1 MTKLKK
7 WLIILTVLFHILIAG
22 YLLVTFRF
30 LDFFVDLWWF
40 DSLGYKGF
48 FIQRLLYRYA
58 VFAGVAVVFFFIFL
72 INFKLAPRL
81 FSNKAEEKNDKQP
94 GRLVR
99 LIKTGSGKLYIPAAL
114 ILALVIAIP
123 FYEEWEKALLFFFG
137 QNTGVSDPLFG
148 KDIGYYLFSYPIYTL
163 IQSKIF
169 TAFLLVFL
177 VTAILYF
184 FESRFTGA
192 RNKKLSGG
200 AKTHTVVLFAITSAL
215 LIWGL
220 ILDRHTLLYTNSN
233 EPLFFGPGYTEMWVT
248 LPSIWMTSIFMGL
261 ASFAIIIYMTRKKGL
276 KTTIIL
282 IAAAAT
288 SLWSMHS
295 SYLSEL
301 TDKYYVKPNEMIKE
315 KPYMAAN
322 INATLNAYG
331 IDQVKTLPYSAS
343 ARGYNLTSTAVMDT
357 LRNIPVWDRTLLD
370 DVYKQL
376 QGIHPYY
383 EFPSVDVDRY
393 TVSGRYQQ
401 VYLGAR
407 EMDTT
412 NLPDYVGSWP
422 NRHLQYTHGYGL
434 VMTPASQNGDE
445 VMTWFIRDMPVSSN
459 FAFEVEQP
467 GIYYGLGHYEYAI
480 APNDS
485 GEVDHLDNE
494 NSVMSD
500 YTGSGGIPISS
511 YLRKLLLWTHL
522 KERNIFF
529 TTKTNELSRL
539 LLRRNIIDRIK
550 TITPFFLLDSDP
562 YLVVTQKGLFW
573 IQDAFTVSN
582 YYPNVRSHND
592 QYNYIRNPVKI
603 IIDAYNGSVDY
614 YVTSPDEP
622 IVKAYAKIYPGLLKP
637 IDEMPQELK
646 AHLRYPKDL
655 FKVQLAMYGE
665 YHQTDPEAFYRRA
678 DSWEVPKLLQGE
690 ESFPSKPYYLT
701 LNILNEE
708 TEEFLLL
715 SPMSPSGRSNLRA
728 LAIAGCD
735 GDNYGKL
742 FMYSFP
748 KGKQVYGPLQI
759 NTLIDQDTDIAQQL
773 TLWDQAGSEVI
784 RGRMIIL
791 PVGNFMLY
799 IQPVYLSSATSLK
812 IPELKRLIVS
822 QGDIAVMDVSLEN
835 ALKKLENRLNSRLE
849 TQKKR
854 FPLNNVEDDKAKEA
868 AQENNQEDNQENN
881 QENIKAGSEEIKDEN
896 PDDPEPEESSPKII

>member
-7 WLIILTVLFHILIAG
+7 WLIILIVLFHILIAG
-22 YLLVTFRF
+22 YLAVTFRF

-48 FIQRLLYRYA
+48 FLQRLLYRYA
-58 VFAGVAVVFFFIFL
+58 VFTGVAVFFFFIFL

-81 FSNKAEEKNDKQP
+81 FSNKREEKNEKQS
-94 GRLVR
+94 GRLMR
-99 LIKTGSGKLYIPAAL
+99 LIKAGSGKLYIPLSL
-114 ILALVIAIP
+114 ILALVIAVP

-148 KDIGYYLFSYPIYTL
+148 NDIGYYLFSYPIYTL
-163 IQSKIF
+163 IQSKIL

-177 VTAILYF
+177 ITSLLYF

-192 RNKKLSGG
+192 KNNKLSAG
-200 AKTHTVVLFAITSAL
+200 ATIHTVVLFAITSAL
-215 LIWGL
+215 LIWGF
-220 ILDRHTLLYTNSN
+220 ILDRHTLLYTKSN

-248 LPSIWMTSIFMGL
+248 LPSIWMASIFMGL
-261 ASFAIIIYMTRKKGL
+261 ASLAIIIYMTRKKGL
-276 KTTIIL
+276 KTAIIF
-282 IAAAAT
+282 IAAAAA
-288 SLWSMHS
+288 SIWSIHS

-315 KPYMAAN
+315 KPYMEAN

-331 IDQVKTLPYSAS
+331 IDQVETLQYSAS
-343 ARGYNLTSTAVMDT
+343 AQGYNLTGTDVMET
-357 LRNIPVWDRTLLD
+357 LRNIPVWDRNLLD

-393 TVSGRYQQ
+393 KVSGRYQQ

-407 EMDTT
+407 ELDTT
-412 NLPDYVGSWP
+412 NLPDYAGSWP
-422 NRHLQYTHGYGL
+422 NRHLQYTHGYGV
-434 VMTPASQNGDE
+434 VMTPASQDGDE

-459 FAFEVEQP
+459 FGFELEQP

-500 YTGSGGIPISS
+500 YAGKGGIPISS
-511 YLRKLLLWTHL
+511 YLKKLLLWTHF

-529 TTKTNELSRL
+529 TTKTNELSKL

-562 YLVVTQKGLFW
+562 YLVVTKKGLFW
-573 IQDAFTVSN
+573 IQDAFTVSDC
-582 YYPNVRSHND
+582 YPNVRSHD
-592 QYNYIRNPVKI
+592 DEYNYIRNPVKI

-614 YVTSPDEP
+614 YVTTPDEP
-622 IVKAYAKIYPGLLKP
+622 IVRAYTRIYPGLLKP
-637 IDEMPQELK
+637 ISEMPKALR

-665 YHQTDPEAFYRRA
+665 YHQTDPETFYRRA
-678 DSWEVPKLLQGE
+678 DSWEIPKLLQGDQMF
-690 ESFPSKPYYLT
+690 SSKPYYLT
-701 LNILNEE
+701 LNILNKQ

-715 SPMSPSGRSNLRA
+715 CPLSPSGRSNLRA
-728 LAIAGCD
+728 LAVAGCD

-748 KGKQVYGPLQI
+748 KGKQVYGPSQI

-812 IPELKRLIVS
+812 ILELKRLIVS
-822 QGDIAVMDVSLEN
+822 QGEIAVMDASLEK
-835 ALKKLENRLNSRLE
+835 ALERLEGRLNSRLD
-849 TQKKR
+849 TQEKR
-854 FPLNNVEDDKAKEA
+854 FPLNNVKDDKAEEEARENEEADKNEDSKEVT
-868 AQENNQEDNQENN
+868 
-881 QENIKAGSEEIKDEN
+881 DEN
-896 PDDPEPEESSPKII
+896 HSDPDTQEESSPKIM